1 MLLQPLKEHI
11 FLKSAYI
18 QTDLWN
24 SSSGSNTDAL
34 TFLYVEKKVNFSFEQ
49 QMEKAELEKAEFA
62 DLELSDR
69 LKIIVQILGIKQ
81 GGCLE
86 PWKV

>member
-1 MLLQPLKEHI
+1 
-11 FLKSAYI
+11 
-18 QTDLWN
+18 
-24 SSSGSNTDAL
+24 
-34 TFLYVEKKVNFSFEQ
+34 
-49 QMEKAELEKAEFA
+49 MEKAELEKAEFA